1 MSWHFCRTARLG
13 PKTHTEARTRQCR
26 RRLQMLQEL
35 GLAHDLDS
43 SAFGAQADV
52 PEAKADL
59 VHAVY
64 GKVVVAGRD
73 FVSARLTRT
82 AYSSG
87 LALALPQVV
96 MARPEGSKRT
106 PPTFVIEG
114 LDELVQALLA
124 A

>member
-1 MSWHFCRTARLG
+1 
-13 PKTHTEARTRQCR
+13 
-26 RRLQMLQEL
+26 MLQEL

-64 GKVVVAGRD
+64 EKVVVAGRD

-96 MARPEGSKRT
+96 MARPEVSESRT
-106 PPTFVIEG
+106 
-114 LDELVQALLA
+114 
-124 A
+124 